1 LTARQLIEPALF
13 RTAAGFAWKGIRMN
27 FSVEDQSTVKKKLT
41 IEVPKE
47 DVVRELD
54 NAYKELKRNA
64 KVKGF
69 RPGKAPRSV
78 LERMFGKDVRADV
91 SSRLIQDAFIEVL
104 KESEMNVV
112 GTPHIDPPDLKPDDA
127 YTFVA
132 TVEVHPELEA
142 FNLDGLQLKK
152 SLYRATDEEVDAQLQ
167 LLRNNLARMVP
178 IEEARPVADGDYVI
192 VDYEGLKD
200 GKPFAETQRT
210 ENFSMK
216 IGDGLIHP
224 DVDAVLKG
232 KNPGDSAE
240 VSVKFADDHF
250 NDKLA
255 GLDISFHVTIKEIR
269 EQQIPEIDDE
279 MAKRLGQFD
288 SLEAL
293 KAKINENL
301 SAGYAKRQEQELNE
315 QIFKALIAQQEF
327 EVPDSLVDHELEN
340 IVAEAKQKFAYHNT
354 SMEELGLDDDSLR
367 GKYRETALNQVRRH
381 MILGKIISQ
390 EELEVSDEA
399 LEAGYQEMADSFN
412 QPVDVIKQF
421 YAQNPDRVDVFK
433 HALLE
438 KQAIKLIIDKSSIEE
453 VEPELEK
460 PAEDDKAD

>member
-1 LTARQLIEPALF
+1 MR
-13 RTAAGFAWKGIRMN
+13 FAWKGTGMN

-54 NAYKELKRNA
+54 TAYKELKRSA

-69 RPGKAPRSV
+69 RPGKTPRSV
-78 LERMFGKDVRADV
+78 LERLYGKDVRADV
-91 SSRLIQDAFIEVL
+91 ASRLIQESFIEVL
-104 KESEMNVV
+104 KESEMKVV
-112 GTPHIDPPDLKPDDA
+112 GTPEIDPPDLKADEG
-127 YTFVA
+127 YTFTA
-132 TVEVHPELEA
+132 TVEVNPDLAA
-142 FNLDGLQLKK
+142 FNLDGFQLKK
-152 SLYRATDEEVDAQLQ
+152 TLYRATDEEVDAQLQ
-167 LLRNNLARMVP
+167 MLRNNLARMVP
-178 IEEARPVADGDYVI
+178 IEGARPVADGDYVM

-216 IGDGLIHP
+216 IGDGLLHP
-224 DVDAVLKG
+224 DIDAALKG
-232 KNPGDSAE
+232 LNAGDSTE
-240 VSVKFADDHF
+240 VAVKFAGDHF

-255 GLDISFHVTIKEIR
+255 GQEITFHVTVKEIR

-301 SAGYAKRQEQELNE
+301 SAGYSKRQEQELNE
-315 QIFKALIAQQEF
+315 QVFKALIAQQDF
-327 EVPDSLVDHELEN
+327 EVPESLVNSELET
-340 IVAEAKQKFAYHNT
+340 IVSEAKQKFAYHNT
-354 SMEELGLDDDSLR
+354 SMEELGLNDEGLR
-367 GKYRETALNQVRRH
+367 DQYRETALNQVRRH
-381 MILGKIISQ
+381 MILAKIIDQ
-390 EELEVSDEA
+390 ESLEVSDET

-421 YAQNPDRVDVFK
+421 YAQNQDRVDVFK
-433 HALLE
+433 YALLE
-438 KQAIKLIIDKSSIEE
+438 KQAIKLIVDRSSIEE
-453 VEPELEK
+453 VEPELES
-460 PAEDDKAD
+460 PAEDDKTE

>member
-1 LTARQLIEPALF
+1 
-13 RTAAGFAWKGIRMN
+13 MN

-41 IEVPKE
+41 IEVPRE
-47 DVVRELD
+47 DVVREMD
-54 NAYKELKRNA
+54 TAYKDLKRNA

-78 LERMFGKDVRADV
+78 LERLYGKDVRADV
-91 SSRLIQDAFIEVL
+91 ASRLIQDAFIEVL

-112 GTPHIDPPDLKPDDA
+112 GTPQIDPPDLKPDEG
-127 YTFVA
+127 YTFTA
-132 TVEVHPELEA
+132 TVEVNPELA
-142 FNLDGLQLKK
+142 PFDLDGFQLKK
-152 SLYRATDEEVDAQLQ
+152 TLYRATDEEVDAQLQ
-167 LLRNNLARMVP
+167 MLRNNLARMVP
-178 IEEARPVADGDYVI
+178 IEEARPLADGDYAV

-216 IGDGLIHP
+216 IGDGLLHP
-224 DVDAVLKG
+224 DVDAALKG
-232 KNPGDSAE
+232 LNAGDSTE

-250 NDKLA
+250 NEKLA
-255 GLDISFHVTIKEIR
+255 GQELTFHVTVKEIR

-279 MAKRLGQFD
+279 MAKRLGPFD

-293 KAKINENL
+293 KDKINENL
-301 SAGYAKRQEQELNE
+301 SAGYEKRQEQELHE
-315 QIFKALIAQQEF
+315 QVFEALIAQQEF
-327 EVPDSLVDHELEN
+327 EVPESLVDHELGN
-340 IVAEAKQKFAYHNT
+340 IVEEAKQKFAYHNT
-354 SMEELGLDDDSLR
+354 NMEELGLTDEGLR
-367 GKYRETALNQVRRH
+367 EKYRETALNQVRRH
-381 MILGKIISQ
+381 MILAKIIEQ
-390 EELEVSDEA
+390 ESLEVSDEA

-421 YAQNPDRVDVFK
+421 YAQNPDRIDVFK

-453 VEPELEK
+453 VEPELESS
-460 PAEDDKAD
+460 AEDDKDE